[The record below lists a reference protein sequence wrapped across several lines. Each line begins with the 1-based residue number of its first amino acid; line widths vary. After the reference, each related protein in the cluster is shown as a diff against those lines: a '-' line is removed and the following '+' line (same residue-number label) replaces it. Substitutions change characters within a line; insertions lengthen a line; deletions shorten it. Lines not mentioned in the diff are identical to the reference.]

1 MKYSDKEKAALAYH
15 ERLHE
20 MYAIMESKRRK
31 PMKKLKDI
39 DREQISDQTKLYAL
53 LGAAQVSAASAT
65 MERCRGA
72 PDAPGAFETA
82 AASRLDPSA
91 GGATVAVSR
100 RGVGV
105 ASAFTSGNHGAR
117 L

>member
-1 MKYSDKEKAALAYH
+1 MKYSEKEKAALAYH

-65 MERCRGA
+65 VFTWLGKRC
-72 PDAPGAFETA
+72 DAMHTYFTA
-82 AASRLDPSA
+82 KSA
-91 GGATVAVSR
+91 HYR
-100 RGVGV
+100 R
-105 ASAFTSGNHGAR
+105 
-117 L
+117 

>member
-65 MERCRGA
+65 VFTWLGKRC
-72 PDAPGAFETA
+72 DAMHTYFLAK
-82 AASRLDPSA
+82 SA
-91 GGATVAVSR
+91 HYR
-100 RGVGV
+100 R
-105 ASAFTSGNHGAR
+105 
-117 L
+117 

>member
-1 MKYSDKEKAALAYH
+1 MKYSEKEKAALAYH

-65 MERCRGA
+65 VFTWLGKRC
-72 PDAPGAFETA
+72 DAMHTYFLAK
-82 AASRLDPSA
+82 SA
-91 GGATVAVSR
+91 HYR
-100 RGVGV
+100 R
-105 ASAFTSGNHGAR
+105 
-117 L
+117 

>member
-53 LGAAQVSAASAT
+53 LGAAQVSAASASVFT
-65 MERCRGA
+65 WLGKRC
-72 PDAPGAFETA
+72 DAMHTYFLAK
-82 AASRLDPSA
+82 SA
-91 GGATVAVSR
+91 HYR
-100 RGVGV
+100 R
-105 ASAFTSGNHGAR
+105 
-117 L
+117 